1 MQAPGL
7 TVRLGN
13 GLHTHL
19 LSAVSSLQSF
29 ASNIVREGGKTT
41 TTFTIVIVEPDKCA
55 QKHISSR
62 RALRSKERSDKYFAR
77 RIAQGGCE
85 SAPTGS
91 QPTKKTTY
99 RDVASNSQPK
109 CEILDFEAI
118 SGSKVAESA
127 GQEVLSEDSC
137 NSGGG
142 SPSDGESAGIGRD
155 AAVAH
160 SSDPED
166 DCDGVASQQQVNS
179 DQIEAPNVVE
189 QVAIVVGA
197 TQTDSNS
204 NNRGNSTVIVQI
216 PAVQTAV
223 DSSSRPA
230 PALIKQLKRDSVVAS
245 SAPPLQLVPVQELK
259 QVDAPKPQGEV
270 WTRVGRDGRPMRD
283 FSHLTVPRRQL
294 HPTVVC
300 LEPRR
305 TLNLPDGASSSVGI
319 AKRRNQSGLL
329 SDVDDNTHCA
339 HIDGYFVV
347 SGRSEFGHLAVP
359 NALFPRL
366 AKVRA
371 SFARDHSHSMC
382 RANLAALC
390 HLYGPCPHPY

>member
-1 MQAPGL
+1 VTPL
-7 TVRLGN
+7 TR
-13 GLHTHL
+13 H
-19 LSAVSSLQSF
+19 
-29 ASNIVREGGKTT
+29 
-41 TTFTIVIVEPDKCA
+41 D
-55 QKHISSR
+55 
-62 RALRSKERSDKYFAR
+62 
-77 RIAQGGCE
+77 
-85 SAPTGS
+85 
-91 QPTKKTTY
+91 
-99 RDVASNSQPK
+99 
-109 CEILDFEAI
+109 
-118 SGSKVAESA
+118 
-127 GQEVLSEDSC
+127 VLSTDTAS
-137 NSGGG
+137 SGGR
-142 SPSDGESAGIGRD
+142 SPSDAESNEIGRD

-166 DCDGVASQQQVNS
+166 DCDGISSQQQVNS

-230 PALIKQLKRDSVVAS
+230 PASKKQLQRDPFAV
-245 SAPPLQLVPVQELK
+245 SAPPLQELK

-319 AKRRNQSGLL
+319 AKRRNQSALL
-329 SDVDDNTHCA
+329 ADVDDNTHCA

-347 SGRSEFGHLAVP
+347 SGRSEFGHIAVP
-359 NALFPRL
+359 EALFPRL

-390 HLYGPCPHPY
+390 HLHGPATSSRW